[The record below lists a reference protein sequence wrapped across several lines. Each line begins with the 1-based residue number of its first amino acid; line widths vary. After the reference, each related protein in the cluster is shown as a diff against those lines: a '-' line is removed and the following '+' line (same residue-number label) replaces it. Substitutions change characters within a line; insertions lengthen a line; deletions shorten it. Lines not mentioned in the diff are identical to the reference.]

1 MKVHSYMV
9 GGKIINSRAQYP
21 WVQIMST
28 AHTSCKTTSLSLGN
42 STCFSSNE
50 QRYKSLEADDMF
62 REWKWCKEEKAPGGS
77 SRKEG
82 GEGRK
87 RGKEKGRKEGQVHV
101 GSSCSWRQTEIDMKN
116 CWKTWDSRT
125 KVGHFTQRETTK
137 LVAVLFGAG
146 KGWRSKR
153 KGDCG
158 DCPVEK

>member
-28 AHTSCKTTSLSLGN
+28 AHTSFKTTSLSLRN

-62 REWKWCKEEKAPGGS
+62 WEWKWCKEEKTTGGS

-82 GEGRK
+82 GEG
-87 RGKEKGRKEGQVHV
+87 GKGGRKDKHMWGAVVAE
-101 GSSCSWRQTEIDMKN
+101 D
-116 CWKTWDSRT
+116 
-125 KVGHFTQRETTK
+125 K
-137 LVAVLFGAG
+137 L
-146 KGWRSKR
+146 K
-153 KGDCG
+153 
-158 DCPVEK
+158 